1 MYDNFFERKLRIYLA
16 KAEGADITNDSALDS
31 HERLNESFLE
41 DFEKCAL
48 VVILP
53 PSMLKS
59 LHNKNIEDEIQ
70 QFLGKVRAVKDKRHI
85 VMNVV
90 EGKAQFI
97 NSSFAKYRAS
107 R

>member
-48 VVILP
+48 VATLP

-59 LHNKNIEDEIQ
+59 LHNKKTEEDIQ
-70 QFLGKVRAVKDKRHI
+70 PFLGKVK
-85 VMNVV
+85 
-90 EGKAQFI
+90 GL
-97 NSSFAKYRAS
+97 
-107 R
+107 